1 MTDLWSIFPWAQITS
16 ILAGRP
22 PEEECLFNG
31 LRAIFIPSQAPL
43 FWHWR
48 ETGLVSL
55 LLKTCPSFLPPK
67 MPATL
72 GQTEGQS
79 LMRDAATWRK
89 QECQGLC
96 VVYWVTVVLQENTGT
111 VIMVMN
117 NVEIL
122 CSTFLVIFF
131 SSSFFLHWVSF
142 TCISVPILSRGH
154 LHLPHSR
161 PIVRVLR
168 RLDLDQR
175 PEIAHFCADLLVVG
189 GHLPLGARR
198 GSFFMATQR
207 LPTLRYPGIFI
218 CTGIRRISSIPC
230 VTGRLGQTV

>member
-1 MTDLWSIFPWAQITS
+1 M
-16 ILAGRP
+16 
-22 PEEECLFNG
+22 
-31 LRAIFIPSQAPL
+31 
-43 FWHWR
+43 
-48 ETGLVSL
+48 
-55 LLKTCPSFLPPK
+55 
-67 MPATL
+67 
-72 GQTEGQS
+72 
-79 LMRDAATWRK
+79 
-89 QECQGLC
+89 
-96 VVYWVTVVLQENTGT
+96 
-111 VIMVMN
+111 
-117 NVEIL
+117 
-122 CSTFLVIFF
+122 
-131 SSSFFLHWVSF
+131 
-142 TCISVPILSRGH
+142 PILSRGH

-230 VTGRLGQTV
+230 VTIRRLSPEAAARSPPIAGISSAIGSN